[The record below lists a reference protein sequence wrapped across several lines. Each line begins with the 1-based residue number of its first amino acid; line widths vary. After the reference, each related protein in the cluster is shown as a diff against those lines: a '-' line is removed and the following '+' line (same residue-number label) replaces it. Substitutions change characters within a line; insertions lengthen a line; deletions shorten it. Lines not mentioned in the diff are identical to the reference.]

1 MLQQGIP
8 LPKGL
13 EAPPETVLVS
23 VMPHETK
30 VAFYENNELFEFH
43 IERNFSINT
52 VGNIYLGKVKR
63 VLPGMQSA
71 FIDIGLE
78 RAAFLHFVDL
88 VENRINLENPQRIE
102 HTIFEGQ
109 SILVQVIKEPIGNKG
124 ARVTTQ
130 ISLVGRH
137 LVYLPQDN
145 HIGVSQRIET
155 EEQKET
161 LKQKLESIIPKNHQ
175 GGYIIRTRASEAT
188 AQELEADLIFLDRFW
203 KEIKK
208 QSILRGPP
216 SLIFKDLNI
225 ALRLLRDFVGK
236 NTQKILVDSL
246 PTFQEM
252 HQFAENYCVT
262 ELNKIFYF
270 ENDEDVDLFSLYH
283 VDDKVKKALY
293 PRVNLKGGGYLIIE
307 STESMTTIDVN
318 TGGFVGSDNFQET
331 IYQTNLEACQ
341 VVARELRLRNIGGI
355 IIIDFIDM
363 EDEAHQ
369 ERVLQE
375 LAYYLSFDKTKV
387 TLNGFTALGLVELTR
402 KRTRSSLKN
411 ALTEKC
417 IYCDGYGYI
426 KSIQTICY
434 EIMHLIYNEVSKFGY
449 QSIKIIASSD
459 VIECLLDEESRPLL
473 KLCETLQ
480 TKITLVVGN
489 GFDREDYELF
499 AG

>member
-13 EAPPETVLVS
+13 EAPPESVLVS
-23 VMPHETK
+23 VMPQETK
-30 VAFYENNELFEFH
+30 VAFYENNELCEFH
-43 IERNFSINT
+43 IERNFSLNT

-63 VLPGMQSA
+63 ILPGMQSA
-71 FIDIGLE
+71 FVDIGLE

-88 VENRINLENPQRIE
+88 VENRVSPENPQRIE
-102 HTIFEGQ
+102 KIIFEGQ

-137 LVYLPQDN
+137 LVFLPQDN

-155 EEQKET
+155 EEQKAI
-161 LKQKLESIIPKNHQ
+161 LRKKLESIIPNNHQ
-175 GGYIIRTRASEAT
+175 GGFIVRTKASEAT
-188 AQELEADLIFLDRFW
+188 VEELEADLIFLDRFW
-203 KEIKK
+203 KEIKS
-208 QSILRGPP
+208 QSILRSSP
-216 SLIFKDLNI
+216 SLIFKDLSL
-225 ALRLLRDFVGK
+225 ALRLLRDFVGS

-246 PTFQEM
+246 VTFQEM
-252 HQFAENYCVT
+252 RSFAESYCPIV
-262 ELNKIFYF
+262 LNKIFYF
-270 ENDEDVDLFSLYH
+270 ENNNEVDLFSFYH
-283 VDDKVKKALY
+283 VDYKKALY
-293 PRVNLKGGGYLIIE
+293 PRVDLKGGGYLIIE

-318 TGGFVGSDNFQET
+318 TGGFVGANNFQST

-355 IIIDFIDM
+355 IIVDFIDM
-363 EDEAHQ
+363 EDKVHRAK
-369 ERVLQE
+369 VLQE

-411 ALTEKC
+411 ALTERC
-417 IYCDGYGYI
+417 MHCGGYGYI
-426 KSIQTICY
+426 KSIQTVCY
-434 EIMHLIYNEVSKFGY
+434 EIMHLIYNEVNKFGY
-449 QSIKIIASSD
+449 QSIKVVASSD
-459 VIECLLDEESRPLL
+459 VIECLLDEESLPLL
-473 KLCETLQ
+473 RLCEALQ

-489 GFDREDYELF
+489 EFEREDYELF
-499 AG
+499 AV